1 LLEEGK
7 TYQVW
12 NYRLNRIEKKN
23 TYFAN
28 KKNGVSSYTIVV
40 PHSNMA
46 NLQLLNETNAIA
58 QFIYKY
64 PHGFEHLLDFVALNI
79 IGLIIMVT
87 FNEVQY
93 CRCITT

>member
-1 LLEEGK
+1 M
-7 TYQVW
+7 
-12 NYRLNRIEKKN
+12 NRIEKHV
-23 TYFAN
+23 FCQQ
-28 KKNGVSSYTIVV
+28 KNGLSSYTIVV

-58 QFIYKY
+58 QFIHKY
-64 PHGFEHLLDFVALNI
+64 PHDFVAFNI

-93 CRCITT
+93 CSLYNHLQVNYES